1 MANGLEKVP
10 PQSIDAEMALIGAM
24 LIERDAVIKALDLV
38 KEEDFYREVHKLIFG
53 AIREISD
60 TQSVEIVTVNERLKN
75 NKMYIEA
82 GGSRYLAGL
91 IDKVKTAANVEY
103 YADIIKDK
111 SILRQIV
118 NIGSQMVTD
127 AFEEKKPS
135 VEILDQSQENLFNV
149 SKQNVTSDF
158 VTPKQLM
165 KATVDE
171 LEKLHQDKRDVSGLK
186 TGFDDLDRLTSG
198 LQPSELI
205 ILAGRPSM
213 GKTAF
218 ALNIAEN
225 VAVNNKGTV
234 AIFSLEMSKES
245 LMKRFLASCALVNGL
260 ALRSGKFPSSDWA
273 KLTTAADKLFNSQIY
288 ILDKSD
294 ITITELRANSR
305 KLARKLETK
314 GKKLDLIIIDY
325 LQLINNAT
333 SKYKSDSEAS
343 AIAEISRSLKAIAR
357 DLQTPV
363 LALSQLS
370 RENEKRT
377 GSKKPQLSDLRG
389 SGAIEQ
395 DADVVA
401 FVHRDIYYDKDK
413 ENQDEDKKRAAEIII
428 SKQRNGP
435 VGTVNLVFESEF
447 TKFFNKS
454 PMEDYK

>member
-1 MANGLEKVP
+1 MK
-10 PQSIDAEMALIGAM
+10 
-24 LIERDAVIKALDLV
+24 
-38 KEEDFYREVHKLIFG
+38 
-53 AIREISD
+53 D
-60 TQSVEIVTVNERLKN
+60 TV
-75 NKMYIEA
+75 Y
-82 GGSRYLAGL
+82 
-91 IDKVKTAANVEY
+91 
-103 YADIIKDK
+103 
-111 SILRQIV
+111 
-118 NIGSQMVTD
+118 
-127 AFEEKKPS
+127 
-135 VEILDQSQENLFNV
+135 
-149 SKQNVTSDF
+149 
-158 VTPKQLM
+158 
-165 KATVDE
+165 E

-186 TGFDDLDRLTSG
+186 TGFDDLDKLTSG

-225 VAVNNKGTV
+225 VAVHNKGTV

-260 ALRSGKFPSSDWA
+260 KLRSGQFSGNDWT
-273 KLTTAADKLFNSQIY
+273 KLTTAAEKLSNSQIY

-294 ITITELRANSR
+294 ITVSELRAAAR

-314 GKKLDLIIIDY
+314 GKKLDLIVIDY
-325 LQLINNAT
+325 LQLINT
-333 SKYKSDSEAS
+333 VSKYKSESEAS
-343 AIAEISRSLKAIAR
+343 LIAEVSRSLKAIAR
-357 DLQTPV
+357 DLQVPV

-401 FVHRDIYYDKDK
+401 FVHREIYYDKERDS
-413 ENQDEDKKRAAEIII
+413 QDEDKKREAQIIV

-435 VGTVNLVFESEF
+435 VGTVNLTFESEY

-454 PMEDYK
+454 PMEEYK

>member
-1 MANGLEKVP
+1 MANSLEKVP

-118 NIGSQMVTD
+118 NIGSKMVTD

-135 VEILDQSQENLFNV
+135 VEILDQSQENLFNI
-149 SKQNVTSDF
+149 SKQNITSDF
-158 VTPKQLM
+158 ETPKQLM
-165 KATVDE
+165 KKTVAE

-186 TGFDDLDRLTSG
+186 TGFDDLDKLTSG

-225 VAVNNKGTV
+225 VAINNKGTV

-260 ALRSGKFPSSDWA
+260 KLRSGQFSSDDWT
-273 KLTTAADKLFNSQIY
+273 KLTNAAEKLVNSQIH

-294 ITITELRANSR
+294 ITITELRAASR

-325 LQLINNAT
+325 LQLIGT
-333 SKYKSDSEAS
+333 SSKYKSESEAS
-343 AIAEISRSLKAIAR
+343 LIAEVSRSLKAIAR
-357 DLQTPV
+357 DLQIPV
-363 LALSQLS
+363 LVLSQLS

-401 FVHRDIYYDKDK
+401 FVHREIYYDKDK
-413 ENQDEDKKRAAEIII
+413 ENQDEDKKREAQIIV

-435 VGTVNLVFESEF
+435 VGNVNLVFESEF

>member
-1 MANGLEKVP
+1 MVTSLEKVP

-75 NKMYIEA
+75 NKMYIEV

-118 NIGSQMVTD
+118 NIGSKMVTD
-127 AFEEKKPS
+127 AFEEKLPS
-135 VEILDQSQENLFNV
+135 TEILDQSQENLFNV
-149 SKQNVTSDF
+149 SRQNVSADF
-158 VTPKQLM
+158 ITPKQLM
-165 KATVDE
+165 KSTVYE

-186 TGFDDLDRLTSG
+186 TGFDDLDKLTSG

-260 ALRSGKFPSSDWA
+260 KLRSGQFSGNDWTN
-273 KLTTAADKLFNSQIY
+273 LTTAAEKLVNSQIY

-294 ITITELRANSR
+294 ITVSELRAAAR

-314 GKKLDLIIIDY
+314 GKKLDLIVIDY
-325 LQLINNAT
+325 LQLIKT
-333 SKYKSDSEAS
+333 VSMYKSDSEAS
-343 AIAEISRSLKAIAR
+343 LIAEVSRSLKSIAR
-357 DLQTPV
+357 DMQVPV

-401 FVHRDIYYDKDK
+401 FVHREGYYVRNN
-413 ENQDEDKKRAAEIII
+413 EEQDEDLKKSAEIII

-435 VGTVNLVFESEF
+435 VGTVNLIFESEF

-454 PMEDYK
+454 PMEEYK

>member
-1 MANGLEKVP
+1 MVNGLEKVP

-38 KEEDFYREVHKLIFG
+38 KEEDFYSEVHKLIFG

-60 TQSVEIVTVNERLKN
+60 MQSVEIVTVNERLKN

-118 NIGSQMVTD
+118 NIGSKMVTD
-127 AFEEKKPS
+127 AFEEKRPS
-135 VEILDQSQENLFNV
+135 SEILDQSQENLFNV
-149 SKQNVTSDF
+149 SRQNVSADF
-158 VTPKQLM
+158 ETPKQLM
-165 KATVDE
+165 KATVYE

-186 TGFDDLDRLTSG
+186 TGFDDLDKLTSG

-225 VAVNNKGTV
+225 VAVHNKGTV

-260 ALRSGKFPSSDWA
+260 KLRSGQFSGNDWT
-273 KLTTAADKLFNSQIY
+273 KLTTAAEKLSNSQIY

-294 ITITELRANSR
+294 ITVSELRAAAR

-314 GKKLDLIIIDY
+314 GKKLDLIVIDY
-325 LQLINNAT
+325 LQLINT
-333 SKYKSDSEAS
+333 VSKYKSESEAS
-343 AIAEISRSLKAIAR
+343 LIAEVSRSLKAIAR
-357 DLQTPV
+357 DLQVPV

-401 FVHRDIYYDKDK
+401 FVHREIYYDKERDS
-413 ENQDEDKKRAAEIII
+413 QDEDKKREAQIIV

-435 VGTVNLVFESEF
+435 VGTVNLTFESEY

-454 PMEDYK
+454 PMEEYK

>member
-1 MANGLEKVP
+1 MVNSLEKVP

-118 NIGSQMVTD
+118 NIGSKMVTD
-127 AFEEKKPS
+127 AFEEKRPPS
-135 VEILDQSQENLFNV
+135 EILDQSQENLFNV
-149 SKQNVTSDF
+149 SRQNVSADF
-158 VTPKQLM
+158 ETPKQLM
-165 KATVDE
+165 KATVYE

-186 TGFDDLDRLTSG
+186 TGFDDLDKLTSG

-225 VAVNNKGTV
+225 VAVHNKGTV

-260 ALRSGKFPSSDWA
+260 KLRSGQFSSSDWT
-273 KLTTAADKLFNSQIY
+273 KLTTAAEKLVNSQIY

-294 ITITELRANSR
+294 ITVSELRAAAR
-305 KLARKLETK
+305 KLAKKLETK
-314 GKKLDLIIIDY
+314 GKKLDLIVIDY
-325 LQLINNAT
+325 LQLINT
-333 SKYKSDSEAS
+333 VSKYKSESEAS
-343 AIAEISRSLKAIAR
+343 LIAEVSRSLKAIAR
-357 DLQTPV
+357 DLQVPL

-401 FVHRDIYYDKDK
+401 FVHREIYYDKERDS
-413 ENQDEDKKRAAEIII
+413 QDEDKKREAQIIV

-435 VGTVNLVFESEF
+435 VGTVNLTFESEY

-454 PMEDYK
+454 PMEEYK

>member
-1 MANGLEKVP
+1 MVNSLEKVP

-38 KEEDFYREVHKLIFG
+38 KEEDFYSEVHKLIFG

-60 TQSVEIVTVNERLKN
+60 MQSVEIVTVNERLKN

-118 NIGSQMVTD
+118 NIGSKMVTD
-127 AFEEKKPS
+127 AFEEKRPPS
-135 VEILDQSQENLFNV
+135 EILDQSQENLFNV
-149 SKQNVTSDF
+149 SRQNVSADF
-158 VTPKQLM
+158 ETPKQLM
-165 KATVDE
+165 KATVVE

-186 TGFDDLDRLTSG
+186 TGFDDLDKLTSG

-225 VAVNNKGTV
+225 VAVHNKGTV

-260 ALRSGKFPSSDWA
+260 KLRSGQFSSSDWT
-273 KLTTAADKLFNSQIY
+273 KLTTAAEKLVNSQIY

-294 ITITELRANSR
+294 ITVSELRAAAR
-305 KLARKLETK
+305 KLAKKLETK

-325 LQLINNAT
+325 LQLINT
-333 SKYKSDSEAS
+333 VSKYKSESEAS
-343 AIAEISRSLKAIAR
+343 LIAEVSRSLKSIAR
-357 DLQTPV
+357 DLQVPL

-401 FVHRDIYYDKDK
+401 FVHREIYYDKERD
-413 ENQDEDKKRAAEIII
+413 NQDEDKKREAQIIV

-435 VGTVNLVFESEF
+435 VGTVNLTFESEY

-454 PMEDYK
+454 PMEEYK